1 MGVKTGSA
9 ALALAVL
16 ALAGCNQADKGPK
29 TMEEAKEEAAKL
41 ERPKPGQYTQ
51 TMTITRFE
59 VPNAPPGMAEQLK
72 GAMGQNQT
80 TDFCLTE
87 EMSKQ
92 GFEEMFKELGK
103 DGECKYQR
111 FDVSGGK
118 LDALLQCESKAEGK
132 GTIALSGNVG
142 DEGSDVTV
150 KIDTVNP
157 ASPMGSTAITMQMV
171 SKRTGECPAAK

>member
-1 MGVKTGSA
+1 
-9 ALALAVL
+9 
-16 ALAGCNQADKGPK
+16 
-29 TMEEAKEEAAKL
+29 MEEAKEEAAQAGAAQAGTVHPDHDHHPL
-41 ERPKPGQYTQ
+41 RSAQRAARHGRT
-51 TMTITRFE
+51 
-59 VPNAPPGMAEQLK
+59 AE
-72 GAMGQNQT
+72 GGHGPEPDNP
-80 TDFCLTE
+80 DFCLTE

-142 DEGSDVTV
+142 STRVRRTV

-171 SKRTGECPAAK
+171 SKRTRCSPGGEMRSFTTSSP